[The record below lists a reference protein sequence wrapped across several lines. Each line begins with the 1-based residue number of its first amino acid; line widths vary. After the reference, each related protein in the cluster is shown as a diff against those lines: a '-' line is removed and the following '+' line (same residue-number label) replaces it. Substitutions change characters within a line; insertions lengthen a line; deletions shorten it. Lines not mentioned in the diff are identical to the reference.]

1 MDYLLY
7 ILLGVSILLSG
18 ASIIISLKNKPEKNN
33 DIALLDQK
41 IELTSRQTN
50 EQLGMLSQK
59 MQELTDKNYEQLIKL
74 NEAFNDNTEKQ
85 TARVQQAV
93 SQMQEGNEKK
103 LEEMRKTVDEK
114 LSETLN
120 QRLNASFRTVSEQLS
135 NVYKSLGEMK
145 ELSAG
150 VTDNVKGLNRVLTN
164 VKARGTWA
172 EVQLGNIL
180 DETIPGMY
188 DKNVKTNPAYNG
200 QVEFA
205 VRIPNQDN
213 NEITYLPIDSKF
225 PMEDYVRLTNAAEA
239 GNAEELEKAK
249 KALEQRV
256 KEEARLVK
264 QYVSTPQT
272 TPFAI
277 LYLATEGLYA
287 EITSSQSGITER
299 LQADGIM
306 LAGPSTITALLNS
319 LAMGFRTIA
328 INKKANEVWRVLGA
342 AKTQYEKFGDLLAKA
357 RKKVDEAGK
366 ALDEADHRNSII
378 QKNLR
383 NVETLEGS
391 QADTLLGL
399 DE

>member
-74 NEAFNDNTEKQ
+74 NETFNDNTEKQ

-145 ELSAG
+145 ELSSG
-150 VTDNVKGLNRVLTN
+150 VTGLNKILTN
-164 VKARGTWA
+164 VKTRGTWA
-172 EVQLGNIL
+172 ELQLDNIL
-180 DETIPGMY
+180 EQIIPNMY
-188 DKNVKTNPAYNG
+188 ERNVKTNPKYNG

-205 VRIPNQDN
+205 VKIPNADN
-213 NEITYLPIDSKF
+213 DEISWLPIDSKF
-225 PMEDYVRLTNAAEA
+225 PMEDYIRLTDAGEQGNIEA
-239 GNAEELEKAK
+239 VERAQ

-256 KEEARLVK
+256 KEEARAIK
-264 QYVSTPQT
+264 NYINEPYT

-277 LYLATEGLYA
+277 MYLATEGLYA
-287 EITSSQSGITER
+287 QIMNSPTGLPER
-299 LQADGIM
+299 LQEMGI
-306 LAGPSTITALLNS
+306 LVAGPSTITALLNS
-319 LAMGFRTIA
+319 LQLGFSTIA
-328 INKKANEVWRVLGA
+328 INKRANEVWKILGN
-342 AKTQYEKFGDLLAKA
+342 AKKQYELFGELLLKA
-357 RKKVDEAGK
+357 QTKIDEAGK
-366 ALDEADHRNSII
+366 IIGKANERNEII
-378 QKNLR
+378 KKNLKKVNELES
-383 NVETLEGS
+383 NVSQIELLE
-391 QADTLLGL
+391 
-399 DE
+399 